1 MEEKDII
8 DSLWQRNPDSLLELD
23 AHYHTYCFSIAFN
36 IVKNKEDAE
45 ECVSDTW
52 LKIWQAIPPFRPKSL
67 RLYAGRITRNQALNR
82 YRDEH
87 TNKRG
92 KGVICV
98 PLEELAECVDAGT
111 NVEDAFTEDEINEII
126 QRFIKNLKTTDRKIF
141 LQRYYYADDIPAI
154 AKRIGMTNSN
164 VKVRL
169 HRIRMNLK
177 KLLEKGGYIVEYEAE
192 RKDF

>member
-1 MEEKDII
+1 MREGLLLEDKEII
-8 DSLWQRNPDSLLELD
+8 DLLWQRNPDSLLELD
-23 AHYHTYCFSIAFN
+23 ANYHTYCFSIALN

-52 LKIWQAIPPFRPKSL
+52 FKMWQVIPPSCPKSL
-67 RLYAGRITRNQALNR
+67 KSFAGRITRNLALNR

-92 KGVICV
+92 KGVFCV
-98 PLEELAECVDAGT
+98 PLEELAECLDAGT
-111 NVEDAFTEDEINEII
+111 NVEDAITEDEINEII
-126 QRFIKNLKTTDRKIF
+126 QRFIKNLKTADRKIF
-141 LQRYYYADDIPAI
+141 LRRYYFADDIPAI
-154 AKRIGMTNSN
+154 AKRFGMTNSN

-177 KLLEKGGYIVEYEAE
+177 KLLEKGGYIV
-192 RKDF
+192 